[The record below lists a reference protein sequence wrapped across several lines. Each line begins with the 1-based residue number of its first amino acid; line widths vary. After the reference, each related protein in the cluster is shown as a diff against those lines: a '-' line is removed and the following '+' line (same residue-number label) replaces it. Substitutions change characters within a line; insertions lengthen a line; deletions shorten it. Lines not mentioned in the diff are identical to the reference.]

1 MATAANTE
9 SLYASARCWNAGDLD
24 GYLTIYAPTIVHHGL
39 DPRGSLD
46 SGGNRQNYEHTYAAF
61 AGSTLTVEMV
71 VADGDLLAS
80 RFRLVGVH
88 VAEFMGIAMTGR
100 RIDLRGQNMMRF
112 VNGKVVERWTVADV
126 SGLLHQL
133 GATNRSP

>member
-1 MATAANTE
+1 MTTAENIEALHN
-9 SLYASARCWNAGDLD
+9 SARCWNAGDLD
-24 GYLTIYAPTIVHHGL
+24 GYLKIYAPTIVHHGL
-39 DPRGSLD
+39 DPRGPLD
-46 SGGNRQNYEHTYAAF
+46 VAGNRQNYEYTYAAF

-71 VADGDLLAS
+71 VADADLLAS
-80 RFRLVGVH
+80 RFRLIGVQ
-88 VAEFMGIAMTGR
+88 VAEFMGIATTGR
-100 RIDLRGQNMMRF
+100 PIDLRGQNMMRF